1 MFDKEIYIKRRA
13 KLMESFDSGLLLFPG
28 NMESSM
34 NYADNTYH
42 FRQDSNFLYY
52 FGLDE
57 ANHFAAI
64 DIDNKRQIIFG
75 DDYEIDDIIWMGPLP
90 KMADKAALV
99 GISDVESKAKLD
111 EIIKAAKDAGKEIH
125 FLPPYRGETK
135 IQLAELI
142 GFRAAEA
149 KENASVKLIKA
160 VVAQRNIKSEEE
172 IAEIENAI
180 DIATSMHVSAMKACK
195 PGMYEYEIAGAIEG
209 VALGANSAL
218 SFPAIVTHNG
228 QTLHNHYHG
237 NKLEEG
243 RLMINDSGAESKMH
257 YAADITRTYPI
268 SGKFTEKQKAIYN
281 IVLKAETEAIK
292 MVRPGI
298 KYRTVHLATAK
309 IIATGLKELGLMK
322 GDMDA
327 AVEAGAHALFFPHG
341 LGHMMGLDVHDME
354 GLGENYVGYDENT
367 VRSTQFGTAYL
378 RLGKEL
384 EVGNVVTAEPGCY
397 FIPEL
402 IDLWKSEGKH
412 TDFINYDKVEEYR
425 NFGGVR
431 IEDDVLVTENGHRVL
446 GTPIPKTVEEIE
458 AL

>member
-1 MFDKEIYIKRRA
+1 MFEKEIYINRRT
-13 KLMESFDSGLLLFPG
+13 KLMEKFDTGILLFPG
-28 NMESSM
+28 NVDCAM
-34 NYADNTYH
+34 NYAANPYH

-64 DIDNKRQIIFG
+64 DIDNKRQILFG
-75 DDYEIDDIIWMGPLP
+75 DDYEIDDIIWMGPQP
-90 KMADKAALV
+90 TMKEKAATV
-99 GISDVESKAKLD
+99 GITDVEPQAKLS
-111 EIIKAAKDAGKEIH
+111 EFIKIAQDSGREIH
-125 FLPPYRGETK
+125 FLPPYRGETS

-149 KENASVKLIKA
+149 KEKASVKLIKA

-180 DIATSMHVSAMKACK
+180 DIAASMHVSLMKACQ
-195 PGMYEYEIAGAIEG
+195 PGMYEYELSGAIEG
-209 VALGANSAL
+209 VALSANSAL

-228 QTLHNHYHG
+228 QTLHNHFHG
-237 NKLEEG
+237 NKLKAG
-243 RLMINDSGAESKMH
+243 RLLINDSGCESENH
-257 YAADITRTYPI
+257 YAPDITRTYPI

-292 MVRPGI
+292 MIRPGI
-298 KYRTVHLATAK
+298 KYKTIHLAAAK

-322 GDMDA
+322 GDLDA

-354 GLGENYVGYDENT
+354 GLGEDYVGYDENT
-367 VRSTQFGTAYL
+367 KRSTQFGTAYL

-384 EVGNVVTAEPGCY
+384 ETGNVLTVEPGCY

-412 TDFINYDKVEEYR
+412 TEFINYDKVEEYR
-425 NFGGVR
+425 DFGGVR
-431 IEDDVLVTENGHRVL
+431 IEDDVLVTKTGQRVL
-446 GTPIPKTVEEIE
+446 GTPIPKTVAEIE

>member
-1 MFDKEIYIKRRA
+1 MFNKEIYIQRRT
-13 KLMESFDSGLLLFPG
+13 KLIANFNSGLLLFPG
-28 NMESSM
+28 NLESPM
-34 NYADNTYH
+34 NYADNTYR
-42 FRQDSNFLYY
+42 FRQDSNFLYF

-57 ANHFAAI
+57 ANHFAVI
-64 DIDNKRQIIFG
+64 DLDHKRQILFG
-75 DDYEIDDIIWMGPLP
+75 DDYEIDDIIWMGPQP
-90 KMADKAALV
+90 KMLEKAASV
-99 GISDVESKAKLD
+99 GITDVEPKARLA
-111 EIIKAAKDAGKEIH
+111 EIIQQALDKGREIH

-142 GFRAAEA
+142 GFRAAQARE
-149 KENASVKLIKA
+149 KASEKLIKA
-160 VVAQRNIKSEEE
+160 VVAQRSIKSREE

-180 DIATSMHVSAMKACK
+180 DIAASMHVAVMKACK
-195 PGMYEYEIAGAIEG
+195 PGMYEYELAGALEG
-209 VALGANSAL
+209 VALGAGSSL
-218 SFPAIVTHNG
+218 SFSAIVTHNG
-228 QTLHNHYHG
+228 QTLHNHHHG
-237 NKLEEG
+237 NKLEAG
-243 RLMINDSGAESKMH
+243 RLLINDSGCESEMH

-268 SGKFTEKQKAIYN
+268 SGKFTEKQKAVYN

-292 MVRPGI
+292 MIKPGI
-298 KYRTVHLATAK
+298 KYKTIHLAAAK

-322 GDMDA
+322 GNTDD

-354 GLGENYVGYDENT
+354 GLGENFVGYDENT

-384 EVGNVVTAEPGCY
+384 QTGNVLTVEPGCY

-412 TDFINYDKVEEYR
+412 TEFINYEKVEEYHD
-425 NFGGVR
+425 FGGIR
-431 IEDDVLVTENGHRVL
+431 IEDDVLVTETGQRVL